1 MWLATSISQQGE
13 GEKMDCSV
21 PYPLVVYWKSEV
33 GEDGPGILVYTFRG
47 LIRLNQTASLI
58 WRLLDGRHTT
68 EEILFDL
75 RDHFPQ
81 VPQERLEGDLEE
93 FLSAAE
99 KEGLILRHWSPLQP
113 YQVLSEELVP

>member
-1 MWLATSISQQGE
+1 
-13 GEKMDCSV
+13 MDCSV
-21 PYPLVVYWKSEV
+21 PYPRVVYWKSEV
-33 GEDGPGILVYTFRG
+33 GEDGPGILVYTFHG

-68 EEILFDL
+68 EEILFAL

-81 VPQERLEGDLEE
+81 VPRERLEGDLEE
-93 FLSAAE
+93 FLSVAE
-99 KEGLILRHWSPLQP
+99 KGGLILRHWSPLQP